1 MSDEARIEVLK
12 RIESVVTLAGFRSAI
27 DEENGRV
34 RLGFDL
40 GAGRAQTAYVTP
52 VRTCNDGDVVI
63 QILSPCLR
71 LKKGWMKGMS
81 KETALDLLRRNQRMP
96 FARFGVLEWDSEL
109 LVVVSVDALLDSLDP
124 DELGAHVG
132 SVVETAD
139 AYERE
144 QGLDE
149 Y

>member
-1 MSDEARIEVLK
+1 MSDEARDDVLK
-12 RIESVVTLAGFRSAI
+12 RIESVVTLAGLRSEI

-34 RLGFDL
+34 KLGFDL
-40 GAGRAQTAYVTP
+40 GAGRTQAAYVTP
-52 VRTCNDGDVVI
+52 AGSCSDGDVVI
-63 QILSPCLR
+63 EILSPCLR

-81 KETALDLLRRNQRMP
+81 KEMAIDLLRRNQKMT
-96 FARFGVLEWDSEL
+96 FARFGVLEWESEL

-124 DELGAHVG
+124 AELGAHVT
-132 SVVETAD
+132 SVVEAAD

-144 QGLDE
+144 QGLDK